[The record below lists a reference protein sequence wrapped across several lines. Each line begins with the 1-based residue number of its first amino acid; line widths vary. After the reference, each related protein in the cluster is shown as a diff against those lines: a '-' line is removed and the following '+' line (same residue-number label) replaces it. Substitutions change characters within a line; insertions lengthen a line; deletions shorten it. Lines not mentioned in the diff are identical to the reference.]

1 MKALLIFV
9 MSAIKLLSVT
19 LVVYWLG
26 EELLLNIH
34 TGWTFPT
41 VFLGVAIFG
50 FLLDLNTPESIRRR
64 LDNNTRYPDS
74 ETVELVVIIVT
85 TLGIWLSYLIVYL
98 IYFVI
103 K

>member
-1 MKALLIFV
+1 

-26 EELLLNIH
+26 QDLLLNIH

-41 VFLGVAIFG
+41 VYLGVAIFG
-50 FLLDLNTPESIRRR
+50 FLLDLNAPESIRRR
-64 LDNNTRYPDS
+64 LDKKYTDS
-74 ETVELVVIIVT
+74 KAVELATIT
-85 TLGIWLSYLIVYL
+85 TTILGIWLSYLIVYL